1 MKVAFLLTQDRGGPV
16 DLTVGLANELA
27 GRPDGPEI
35 TVLGPPS
42 VSCAGEPWSLLRPVQ
57 VRSKIDARGFAAVA
71 KVLEKVAPDI
81 IHAQNPPAALL
92 SALVSATTPPF
103 PT

>member
-35 TVLGPPS
+35 TVPGPPS
-42 VSCAGEPWSLLRPVQ
+42 VSCAGEPWSLLRLAQ
-57 VRSKIDARGFAAVA
+57 VRTKIHARGFAAVA
-71 KVLEKVAPDI
+71 KGLDKVAPDI
-81 IHAQNPPAALL
+81 IHAQQRRAALVF
-92 SALVSATTPPF
+92 AFLVGKNPV
-103 PT
+103 